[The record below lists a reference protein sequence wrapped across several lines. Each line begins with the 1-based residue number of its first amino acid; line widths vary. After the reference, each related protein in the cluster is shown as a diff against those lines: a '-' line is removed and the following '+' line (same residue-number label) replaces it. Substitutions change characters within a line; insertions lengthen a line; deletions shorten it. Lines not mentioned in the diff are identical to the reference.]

1 MDRTHHMSH
10 GGDLQPEFLDDEHP
24 RAMGDFE
31 AAQGARNLGFRN
43 RRLKLA
49 AIGGLIMATGL
60 VVHFLTEG
68 IVGDFVGDALYAV
81 LVYLVVSIVAV
92 RRPSRQ
98 VAIVAILICVAV
110 ELLQLTGVPSSLAE
124 LFAPMRYLLGTTFN
138 SLDLVAYVIGVLAAT
153 AVSTW
158 RKPD

>member
-1 MDRTHHMSH
+1 MR
-10 GGDLQPEFLDDEHP
+10 GGDLQPESLDDKHP
-24 RAMGDFE
+24 RARGDFE
-31 AAQGARNLGFRN
+31 ADQGARHLGIRN

-49 AIGGLIMATGL
+49 AIGGLIVATGL

-98 VAIVAILICVAV
+98 VAIVAILICVAI
-110 ELLQLTGVPSSLAE
+110 ELLQFTGVPNSLAE
-124 LFAPMRYLLGTTFN
+124 LFTPMRYLLGTTFN
-138 SLDLVAYVIGVLAAT
+138 ALDLVAYVVGVLAAT
-153 AVSTW
+153 AVSAW